1 MKSKI
6 ISAASIAVLALGLSA
21 APVAAQNAPAKIAVV
36 DMQKITAE
44 AKAAKNLQAQ
54 VQEQERVFGAEVQS
68 KTKEFQQQEEE
79 LRRQSTL
86 LDQAAFEKQR
96 DDFQRRA
103 TEAERQIQAKQAN
116 IRQAIATAEQKL
128 MQTTVEIITDIAKKQ
143 GYDLVVTSQTSILLN
158 PALEITQPVMAAL
171 DQRLPTLKLEIPTGT
186 AAAPAAGAARPA
198 GQQAP
203 ARPAAQN

>member
-1 MKSKI
+1 MTHKLV
-6 ISAASIAVLALGLSA
+6 SAAAAVVLSLGFGL

-68 KTKEFQQQEEE
+68 KTREFQQQEEE

-128 MQTTVEIITDIAKKQ
+128 MQTTVDVITEIAKQ
-143 GYDLVVTSQTSILLN
+143 RGYDLVVTSQTSILLN
-158 PALEITQPVMAAL
+158 PALEITDPVMAAL
-171 DQRLPTLKLEIPTGT
+171 DQRLPTLKLEIPAAG
-186 AAAPAAGAARPA
+186 AAPAAGQARPA
-198 GQQAP
+198 GNAAP